1 MQYMNQ
7 YSHSVTIYTHRQT
20 HINTH
25 TKQTSLRASGYK
37 VHMLPTYTSNMHML
51 RKQIMSITLNYITPV
66 HPNRSKYYCR
76 YTYICVGTHYM
87 LSQQNKNLQHMVGL

>member
-1 MQYMNQ
+1 MNQ

-37 VHMLPTYTSNMHML
+37 VHMLPTYASNMHML
-51 RKQIMSITLNYITPV
+51 RKLDNV
-66 HPNRSKYYCR
+66 C
-76 YTYICVGTHYM
+76 YT
-87 LSQQNKNLQHMVGL
+87 